1 MLESISKFI
10 EELLANSN
18 FANGVAFSAFGIST
32 IGLIWTRRA
41 AQTSHQALVHAQ
53 AEAAKSERLETE
65 KKRFELLCAIS
76 NEKAQLMTTGL
87 ELGVLK
93 ANHDADSQAV
103 KAMLKNFSQIFD
115 YLPQIE
121 SSISQL
127 DQLYSE
133 IVTLAPSDGPVGLL
147 KLAAEKHRLSKET
160 EFFIK
165 CCTDSLPTFNEK
177 RQQAIYAQ
185 HFTPLPDENA

>member
-1 MLESISKFI
+1 
-10 EELLANSN
+10 
-18 FANGVAFSAFGIST
+18 
-32 IGLIWTRRA
+32 
-41 AQTSHQALVHAQ
+41 
-53 AEAAKSERLETE
+53 
-65 KKRFELLCAIS
+65 
-76 NEKAQLMTTGL
+76 MTTGL